1 MPDSIIKKIWRDLA
15 ERKGRTLLTLSGLT
29 IGLWGVASV
38 AVAWFILGHDLSAN
52 FLSTNPPAI
61 AMTIDRN
68 SDIGA
73 EIHSKFDLS
82 AIGSIEGADL
92 IENRPQLLGRI
103 EIGPDRW
110 LPLVLWVVEDF
121 NDMAVAS
128 VFAETGALPPPE
140 GSFVLERDGLILAN
154 MYRKQRQSGA
164 TGHKS
169 QTTEPEKRFDRFEDG
184 PVTLRLA
191 GGRTV
196 TTVLSGTVFD
206 PAQAPSRMEQ
216 LFYGYI
222 TTETAKLWT
231 GGDMNDRLLV
241 TPAAGYEDDAA
252 VRETAARLEA
262 RLQEM
267 GHRIISTRY
276 PSATEHVHQ
285 FQMNSILFLLAGLGG
300 LALLMSVVLVLNLI
314 NGILTSQV
322 RQIGILKAIGASAR
336 QVSFIYLGAMLLL
349 GLLASLIAL
358 PFALKSGYWV
368 SEALAAFLNFEVLT
382 TRLPRSLDITF
393 VMIGSLFP
401 VLAALTP
408 VRRWS
413 SVPVTDALQHFG
425 ANPLD
430 EGGSKVDRLPLPLS
444 INIRMGLRN
453 AFRKTQRTI
462 LTAATLAV
470 GVLIFMI
477 AMNMRSSLIHTADTE
492 ESLKR
497 FDVMVTFE
505 EPIAAT
511 SVAWM
516 SQFPIVER
524 VETWRVEKAMVLDRD
539 NPQKNPLALYL
550 VPTDSEAIQANLLDG
565 EWLGP
570 DQPNGIVINQRLQ
583 KNLHH
588 ATVGTQVT
596 LRVADIPFR
605 TRIVGVMK
613 EFGGPAIYMRE
624 TDYRALTFAMDE
636 RINTGFV
643 SLKDPS
649 EENLSKLVTLLEQH
663 FDMTGIAVRQVKSS
677 KIASRIIRGH
687 LDVIVATLVIVALLM
702 LIVSNLGMASAISTN
717 VVERTREIGILRAI
731 GGKPSAIRN
740 ILSSESIM
748 MALLGWLT
756 ALVLAQPASRLLS
769 DYFGT
774 ALVEYPF
781 DYKGS
786 FQGIYLSLLITI
798 VLACAATMV
807 PARLASRQSVKEA
820 IAYE

>member
-1 MPDSIIKKIWRDLA
+1 MHDSIIKKIWRDLV
-15 ERKGRTLLTLSGLT
+15 ERKGRTVLTLLGLA

-68 SDIGA
+68 GEFETGNQFDMSTIGT
-73 EIHSKFDLS
+73 
-82 AIGSIEGADL
+82 IEGADQL
-92 IENRPQLLGRI
+92 ENRPQLLGRM

-121 NDMAVAS
+121 KDMAVAR
-128 VFAETGALPPPE
+128 VFAETGALPPPA
-140 GSFVLERDGLILAN
+140 GSFVIERDGLVLAN
-154 MYRKQRQSGA
+154 IYRKQRQSAAVRHGVHQSELL
-164 TGHKS
+164 TP
-169 QTTEPEKRFDRFEDG
+169 TEKFEDG
-184 PVTLRLA
+184 PVNVRLP

-196 TTVLSGTVFD
+196 TTILSGSVFD

-216 LFYGYI
+216 VFYGYI
-222 TTETAKLWT
+222 SRETANLWT
-231 GGDMNDRLLV
+231 GADIKERLLV
-241 TPAAGYEDDAA
+241 TSAAGFEDEAA
-252 VRETAARLEA
+252 VRQTAARLEA
-262 RLQEM
+262 RLRKM
-267 GHRIISTRY
+267 GHQVVETRY

-358 PFALKSGYWV
+358 PFALRSGYFV
-368 SEALAAFLNFEVLT
+368 SSALAAFLNFEVLT
-382 TRLPRSLDITF
+382 TRLPVSLDIAF

-401 VLAALTP
+401 VLAALSS

-413 SVPVTDALQHFG
+413 RVPVTDALQHFG
-425 ANPLD
+425 TKPVD
-430 EGGSKVDRLPLPLS
+430 DGSSKVDRIPLPLTL
-444 INIRMGLRN
+444 NVRMGLRN
-453 AFRKTQRTI
+453 AFRKPQRTI

-470 GVLIFMI
+470 GVLIFMV
-477 AMNMRSSLIHTADTE
+477 ALNMRSSLIHTADTE

-497 FDVMVTFE
+497 FDVLVTFE
-505 EPIAAT
+505 EPIPAS

-524 VETWRVEKAMVLDRD
+524 AETWRVEKAMILDRNNSQRD
-539 NPQKNPLALYL
+539 PLALYL
-550 VPTDSEAIQANLLDG
+550 VPTDSDVIQANLLDG
-565 EWLGP
+565 AWLGP
-570 DQPNGIVINQRLQ
+570 DRPNGIVINQRLQ
-583 KNLHH
+583 KKLHH
-588 ATVGTQVT
+588 ATVGTQAT

-624 TDYRALTFAMDE
+624 ADYREQTFAMDE

-643 SLKDPS
+643 SLKDPG

-663 FDMTGIAVRQVKSS
+663 FDMAGIAVRQVKSS

-687 LDVIVATLVIVALLM
+687 LDVIVATLVMVALML

-717 VVERTREIGILRAI
+717 VVERTRELGILRAI
-731 GGKPSAIRN
+731 GGRPQAIRS
-740 ILSSESIM
+740 ILSSESM
-748 MALLGWLT
+748 AMALLGWLT
-756 ALVLAQPASRLLS
+756 ALVLAQPVSRFLS

-781 DYKGS
+781 DYQGS
-786 FQGIYLSLLITI
+786 GEGIYLSLIITI
-798 VLACAATMV
+798 TLAGLATIA